1 MHRHPRAGG
10 RSRGART
17 RPRPWPS
24 RERTGR
30 SASRCSTGDP
40 PKPGD
45 WVVIQLGFALE
56 RLTDDEA
63 AEAIRLLDVLMGSTA
78 DDCSRTTPRRSSRRE
93 ATEMPDTPSATGPRG
108 RRSIE
113 LPPASQAGI
122 LRFIHYGFM
131 PNRLGYC
138 GPDDNRRLFD
148 HGVAGQADAS
158 LIPSLARFLGPLPYL
173 RAIAAGADLAD
184 PFDDRVVE
192 AYWIGND
199 LLERFASKELYAALR
214 ERFRSQLPPKI
225 MDLVADKIPAGAL
238 PHHSFHVFD
247 VWLRVGRLDG
257 NVLRHARQLPRQLGT
272 GRLGRRHDGRRR
284 PAAARPARRQA
295 RPRRRAAGLRHP
307 TRRRARLRHRAR
319 PGRSRVA
326 PLGLGL
332 RAADGAPG
340 PRPRALH
347 APPHPAGEPD
357 DLIRRLRGAAPS
369 RGASASAHAGSG
381 SAGRRATS
389 SATHSARR
397 SRCSA

>member
-1 MHRHPRAGG
+1 
-10 RSRGART
+10 
-17 RPRPWPS
+17 
-24 RERTGR
+24 
-30 SASRCSTGDP
+30 
-40 PKPGD
+40 
-45 WVVIQLGFALE
+45 
-56 RLTDDEA
+56 
-63 AEAIRLLDVLMGSTA
+63 
-78 DDCSRTTPRRSSRRE
+78 
-93 ATEMPDTPSATGPRG
+93 MPDTPSATGPRG

-113 LPPASQAGI
+113 LPPSSQAGI

-257 NVLRHARQLPRQLGT
+257 NVLDTLDHCRVSWGRVVSVDGT
-272 GRLGRRHDGRRR
+272 TVGVDR
-284 PAAARPARRQA
+284 PPLV
-295 RPRRRAAGLRHP
+295 LR
-307 TRRRARLRHRAR
+307 
-319 PGRSRVA
+319 GGK
-326 PLGLGL
+326 LGLG
-332 RAADGAPG
+332 AARRVYVTRLVDGRGFVTELAPG
-340 PRPRALH
+340 DLVSLH
-347 APPHPAGEPD
+347 WGWVCERLTERQGR
-357 DLIRRLRGAAPS
+357 DLERYTRHHIRLANQ
-369 RGASASAHAGSG
+369 
-381 SAGRRATS
+381 TL
-389 SATHSARR
+389 
-397 SRCSA
+397 